1 MSLIARY
8 RVYKC
13 LRPSR
18 KVAFAFKVAFGG
30 LFK

>member
-8 RVYKC
+8 RVYKY

-18 KVAFAFKVAFGG
+18 QIAFAFRVAFGG